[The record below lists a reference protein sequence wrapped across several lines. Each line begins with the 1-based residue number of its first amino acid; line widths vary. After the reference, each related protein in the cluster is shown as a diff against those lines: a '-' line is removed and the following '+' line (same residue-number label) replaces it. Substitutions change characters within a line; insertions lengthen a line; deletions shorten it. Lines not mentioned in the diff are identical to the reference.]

1 MGGITSR
8 RGKKANR
15 SQLLAF
21 LTSSCIALTSQSVA
35 VQTVLAQSKSK
46 VEFNIKP
53 TNGSVVS
60 AGSTMQ
66 EVPIRLS
73 LPVSVPA
80 STSMNQMAP
89 LPMLPPAGLPTF
101 PNNQSSLANPLGL
114 PANPQSGKVQMRLSS
129 EEPPKLPVS
138 ATSSMKDAVR
148 FNVAA
153 DLPRPQ
159 SLPSQSLPSQSP
171 QKQVAAQKTGGPVKF
186 NLGDAGVTDF
196 GFQGPSISP
205 PSLSRAPELVKPKKF
220 SVGQTVV
227 LAQSSELTEGTD
239 SVQPLE
245 LDGKEIIRSGVYRQ
259 NVVTQANSNASSETP
274 REAVSQEKPASSGV
288 VALPKP
294 SKSKS
299 VADRN
304 LAELAGST
312 SSGHSEA
319 ITQDSWHSVEVE
331 REYDIELLGTYSID
345 APFEIVRIE
354 TQDPECCSVFN
365 NGRAITVV
373 GKAEGSSKVAIISK
387 DHQRRVVGVKVLS
400 TGQQPATPKSDLDQ
414 VKEMI
419 ANLFPD
425 ANLSFTNQDSGGI
438 EVRGTTKSEGEARKV
453 LEIVRRICLVPVEDK
468 VKVQP

>member
-8 RGKKANR
+8 RGIKANR
-15 SQLLAF
+15 SQLLAL
-21 LTSSCIALTSQSVA
+21 LTSSCIALTSQSIA
-35 VQTVLAQSKSK
+35 VQPVLAQSKSK

-60 AGSTMQ
+60 AGSTLQ

-80 STSMNQMAP
+80 PTSINHVAP
-89 LPMLPPAGLPTF
+89 LTMLPPAGLPTF
-101 PNNQSSLANPLGL
+101 PNDQSTLANPLGL
-114 PANPQSGKVQMRLSS
+114 PANTQSGKVQMRLSS

-148 FNVAA
+148 FHVAA
-153 DLPRPQ
+153 ELPRP
-159 SLPSQSLPSQSP
+159 QSLPSQSP

-196 GFQGPSISP
+196 GIQGTSISP
-205 PSLSRAPELVKPKKF
+205 PSLLRAPELVKPKKF

-239 SVQPLE
+239 AVQPME

-274 REAVSQEKPASSGV
+274 HEAVSQEKPASSGV

-299 VADRN
+299 VPDRN
-304 LAELAGST
+304 LAELAGNT
-312 SSGHSEA
+312 SSDPSET

-331 REYDIELLGTYSID
+331 REYDIQLLGTYSID

>member
-8 RGKKANR
+8 RGIKANR

-159 SLPSQSLPSQSP
+159 SLPSQSP

-196 GFQGPSISP
+196 GFQGTSISP

-227 LAQSSELTEGTD
+227 LAQSSEISEGTD

-259 NVVTQANSNASSETP
+259 NVVMQANSNASSETP
-274 REAVSQEKPASSGV
+274 HEAVIQEKPASSGV

-304 LAELAGST
+304 LAELAGNT

-425 ANLSFTNQDSGGI
+425 ANLLFTNQDSGGI

>member
-89 LPMLPPAGLPTF
+89 LPMLPPAGLPTS

-196 GFQGPSISP
+196 GFQGTSISP

-227 LAQSSELTEGTD
+227 LAQSSEISEGTD

-274 REAVSQEKPASSGV
+274 HEAVIQEKPASSGV

-304 LAELAGST
+304 LAELAGNT
-312 SSGHSEA
+312 SSDHSET

>member
-1 MGGITSR
+1 
-8 RGKKANR
+8 
-15 SQLLAF
+15 
-21 LTSSCIALTSQSVA
+21 
-35 VQTVLAQSKSK
+35 
-46 VEFNIKP
+46 
-53 TNGSVVS
+53 
-60 AGSTMQ
+60 
-66 EVPIRLS
+66 
-73 LPVSVPA
+73 
-80 STSMNQMAP
+80 
-89 LPMLPPAGLPTF
+89 
-101 PNNQSSLANPLGL
+101 
-114 PANPQSGKVQMRLSS
+114 MRLSS

-196 GFQGPSISP
+196 GFQGTSISP

-227 LAQSSELTEGTD
+227 LAQSSEISEGTD

-259 NVVTQANSNASSETP
+259 NVVMQANSNASSETP
-274 REAVSQEKPASSGV
+274 HEAVIQEKPASSGV

-304 LAELAGST
+304 LAELAGNT

-425 ANLSFTNQDSGGI
+425 ANLLFTNQDSGGI

>member
-60 AGSTMQ
+60 AGSTLQ

-159 SLPSQSLPSQSP
+159 SLPSQSP
-171 QKQVAAQKTGGPVKF
+171 QKTGGPVKF

-196 GFQGPSISP
+196 GFQGTSISP

-227 LAQSSELTEGTD
+227 LAQSSEISEGTD

-259 NVVTQANSNASSETP
+259 NVVMQANSNASSETP
-274 REAVSQEKPASSGV
+274 HEAVIQEKPASSGV

-304 LAELAGST
+304 LAELAGNT

-319 ITQDSWHSVEVE
+319 MTQDSWHSVEVE

-425 ANLSFTNQDSGGI
+425 ANLLFTNQDSGGI